1 MDFDSPAAAQKA
13 VAALKTTGVQAQMA
27 KVRIHYSLIPIS
39 HPFQSPTNTVSPPSG
54 WSRNLNLIFVVLDS
68 SVPANRDSEIPE
80 LTHEGSMCEFRH
92 FTQFSI
98 RFPETPV
105 PIFRSKCDTFAPGCC
120 STQVSICMSE
130 WHLIKVCS
138 SNKKRYINTDRLCIF
153 LDTLQ

>member
-27 KVRIHYSLIPIS
+27 KVRIHYSLILIS

-54 WSRNLNLIFVVLDS
+54 WSGNLNLIFVVLNS

-80 LTHEGSMCEFRH
+80 LNHEGSMCEFRH

-98 RFPETPV
+98 RFPETPA
-105 PIFRSKCDTFAPGCC
+105 PIIRSKCETFAPGCC
-120 STQVSICMSE
+120 LVSIACQKCE
-130 WHLIKVCS
+130 L
-138 SNKKRYINTDRLCIF
+138 L
-153 LDTLQ
+153 